1 MAVIDAIALQQV
13 VPPDPTKPA
22 KNEIV
27 LSATAL
33 PYEITIDPKGIYAYV
48 TDELLPLIY
57 VIDIRPSSPTYNQCI
72 KTIDVNTAIADLAV
86 AVAIAPFGLRGLAV
100 NTDGTKLYVAAPNVL
115 WQGLTP
121 ALPVGHILVIDLTPK
136 ANGTPKWTPLP
147 PINAGQYPYGV
158 TAGPNDSITFTD
170 FLFKN
175 QSLGLIQPG
184 SNTATF
190 GPLSSRAT

>member
-1 MAVIDAIALQQV
+1 MHQ
-13 VPPDPTKPA
+13 
-22 KNEIV
+22 NHRREH
-27 LSATAL
+27 
-33 PYEITIDPKGIYAYV
+33 
-48 TDELLPLIY
+48 
-57 VIDIRPSSPTYNQCI
+57 CH
-72 KTIDVNTAIADLAV
+72 ADLAV

-121 ALPVGHILVIDLTPK
+121 WLPVGHILVIDLTPK

-147 PINAGQYPYGV
+147 PINAGRYPYGV

-190 GPLSSRAT
+190 SPFIFQGNLNDEFEVNNAVRSPLLRMANTLLSLATTSPTKRSRAKIRAFRRSTRPEATSASLPTRSG